1 MKKLIIAIDGHAA
14 TGKSTQAKRLAKK
27 LGYVYVDTGA
37 MYRAITLFAY
47 QQEPVG
53 EIDYNLLQLSLDQI
67 QIHFEGKADAQQ
79 IFLNGKEVTKAIR
92 KPEINNLVSQVAAKE
107 PIRFFLKKLQRELGA
122 NKGIVMDGRDI
133 GTVVFPEAACKF
145 FLTANATVRAQRRYE
160 EQLAQG
166 HEESFEAVLTNLK
179 SRDALDETRS
189 VAPLKKAADA
199 VEIDVSN
206 QTIEEV
212 FELLYA
218 QVLEKL
224 AL

>member
-47 QQEPVG
+47 QQEPIG
-53 EIDYNLLQLSLDQI
+53 EIDYNLLQQSLDQI

-79 IFLNGKEVTKAIR
+79 IFLNGTEVTTAIR

-145 FLTANATVRAQRRYE
+145 FLTANANVRAQRRYE

-179 SRDALDETRS
+179 NRDALDETRS

>member
-47 QQEPVG
+47 QQEPIG
-53 EIDYNLLQLSLDQI
+53 EIDYNLLQQSLDQI

-145 FLTANATVRAQRRYE
+145 FLTANANVRAQRRYE

-179 SRDALDETRS
+179 NRDALDETRS

-224 AL
+224 TL